1 MTIVPWDVS
10 SSVEEMAQGLEW
22 VHWLLRSLRQRCA
35 GIVVPESDASA
46 EALTNWRVLAL
57 TRFPEKMGPV
67 MLETMRV
74 TAQRRYRELRDLEL
88 AWEAALTAEE
98 AERSVFAGHCLLKSL
113 AGARHVG
120 GLETV
125 RAAIQRGELAGHIG
139 LVWPVVAVV
148 FFLSEVAML
157 GEYLRLEYQCAM
169 RAKSEVPLDAEA
181 ASLVK
186 SVRLVMKECSLEGY
200 LESEQSEG

>member
-88 AWEAALTAEE
+88 AWE
-98 AERSVFAGHCLLKSL
+98 SL